1 MRVLFDV
8 SCLDHERISGVG
20 TYARH
25 LAHALSQKSGLE
37 VVGSYRFSKQRKL
50 NIIQRHWMGAVKPY
64 FPLVS
69 NFESTSFSVFHGPD
83 FRVPAIRRAARVV
96 TIHDLA
102 YYEPGHTDAK
112 FAADRIAKTEKLLN
126 HNPPDA
132 VIAVS
137 HFTKNQIVMRF
148 PKVADRVHAVWHGA
162 DHLLLP
168 AYKGA
173 RPFPE
178 PYFLFVGNLEARKN
192 VIGLIRSFTILKQ
205 KPEHAQTRLV
215 LVGKAGF
222 GFEDIMNEAK
232 QSSARSH
239 IVLPGFIPNIG
250 LINYYQW
257 AEAFVY
263 PSFYEGFGFPVLEA
277 MRLGCPVI
285 TANVSAT
292 PEVSGDAAL
301 LVAPN
306 EYEEMANAMARIVE
320 DQKLRQSLVSRG
332 RDRGKEFTWDKCA
345 TATVNVY
352 NAAIARK
359 S

>member
-25 LAHALSQKSGLE
+25 LAHALTLMSKMD
-37 VVGSYRFSKQRKL
+37 VVGSYRFSRQRKL

-64 FPLVS
+64 FPILS
-69 NFESTSFSVFHGPD
+69 NFDPGNFSVFHGPD
-83 FRVPAIRRAARVV
+83 FRIPNIRGPARVV
-96 TIHDLA
+96 TVHDLA

-112 FAADRIAKTEKLLN
+112 FATQRIAMTERLLT

-137 HFTKNQIVMRF
+137 KFTKQQIDMRF
-148 PKVADRVHAVWHGA
+148 PKMADRVHAVWHGA

-168 AYKGA
+168 AYKGP
-173 RPFPE
+173 RPLPE

-192 VIGLIRSFTILKQ
+192 VVGLIRSFTILKER
-205 KPEHAQTRLV
+205 PEHADTRLV
-215 LVGKAGF
+215 LVGKSGY
-222 GFEDIMNEAK
+222 GIDEIMNEAK
-232 QSSARSH
+232 MSAARDH
-239 IVLPGFIPNIG
+239 IVFPGFIPNIG

-292 PEVSGDAAL
+292 PEVAGDAAL
-301 LVAPN
+301 LVAP
-306 EYEEMANAMARIVE
+306 EDYEQLAHAMQRLAD
-320 DQKLRQSLVSRG
+320 DQELRKTLIDRG
-332 RDRGKEFTWDKCA
+332 RQRGQEFTWAKCA
-345 TATVNVY
+345 SETVNVY
-352 NAAIARK
+352 RQVVRN
-359 S
+359 